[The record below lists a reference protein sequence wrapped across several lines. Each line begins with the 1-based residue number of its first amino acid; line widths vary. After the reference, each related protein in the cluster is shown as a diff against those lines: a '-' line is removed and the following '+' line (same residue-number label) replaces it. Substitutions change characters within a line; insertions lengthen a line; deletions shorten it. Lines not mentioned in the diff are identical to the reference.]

1 MDRPITSTYRLQLR
15 GPHADPAGRGFGFT
29 DAAAVVP
36 YLADLGVSHLYLSPI
51 FTSYRDSNHNYDV
64 TDPTTINEELG
75 GMSGL
80 KELAATAHAAGLGL
94 IVDIVPNHVGV
105 ETPELNAWWWDVLKN
120 GKSSQFE
127 PYFDID
133 WHEDNG
139 AGGKLG
145 LPILGNP
152 GDEDKLT
159 LTMLEDEPV
168 LAYYDHHFPLTPG
181 SFTSLEDDPREVYE
195 KQHYRL
201 HYWRDGVISYRR
213 FFSVNGLAG
222 IRQEN
227 PVVFEHTHKVLRQL
241 IRDDVIDGV
250 RVDHPDGLADPF
262 AYLNQL
268 RTLIGPDRYLIAEKI
283 LGVAEPLDPRLAV
296 DGTTGYDALREL
308 DGVFISR
315 EAEDALSILSLEQSG
330 STWDAPAIEAAE
342 HQLKREVAQSE
353 LAAEIRRLT
362 RAISADGTEQLE
374 ATLIDLIAAMPVYR
388 ADYIS
393 LSRTTST
400 IIADM
405 ARRFPSRCDALNLIS
420 TALIANDEAKTRFSQ
435 VCGAVMAKG
444 VEDTL
449 FYRACRLIALQEVG
463 GAPGRF
469 GVSAAEF
476 HLLQQERAMLWP
488 RAMTTLTTHDTKRSE
503 DTRARIIEITERPKA
518 FAELVHHVSALV
530 PAPDQA
536 TAHFLIQNILGV
548 WPADGMTDD
557 VRQRL
562 HAYAQKAVREA
573 GVHTTW
579 FDNDTAFENA
589 ISNWI
594 DAVVDGPAT
603 SMIQEFVEEIHR
615 GAVQVSLGRK
625 LLQLIGP
632 GIPDTYQGQ
641 EFIDF
646 SLVDPDNRRFVDY
659 VHRAQTLNQYLE
671 EGITDSA
678 DRMKQAVVYEGL
690 RLRRERPAVFSANNY
705 RAVFAEGEASHHLV
719 GLARGKDVIA
729 LATRSPLGLE
739 DSGGWGATTVT
750 LPPGTWT
757 NRLTTTTFTGT
768 VKVSDVLGNL
778 PTALLV
784 AGS

>member
-1 MDRPITSTYRLQLR
+1 
-15 GPHADPAGRGFGFT
+15 
-29 DAAAVVP
+29 
-36 YLADLGVSHLYLSPI
+36 
-51 FTSYRDSNHNYDV
+51 
-64 TDPTTINEELG
+64 
-75 GMSGL
+75 
-80 KELAATAHAAGLGL
+80 
-94 IVDIVPNHVGV
+94 
-105 ETPELNAWWWDVLKN
+105 
-120 GKSSQFE
+120 
-127 PYFDID
+127 
-133 WHEDNG
+133 
-139 AGGKLG
+139 
-145 LPILGNP
+145 
-152 GDEDKLT
+152 
-159 LTMLEDEPV
+159 
-168 LAYYDHHFPLTPG
+168 
-181 SFTSLEDDPREVYE
+181 
-195 KQHYRL
+195 
-201 HYWRDGVISYRR
+201 
-213 FFSVNGLAG
+213 
-222 IRQEN
+222 
-227 PVVFEHTHKVLRQL
+227 
-241 IRDDVIDGV
+241 
-250 RVDHPDGLADPF
+250 
-262 AYLNQL
+262 
-268 RTLIGPDRYLIAEKI
+268 
-283 LGVAEPLDPRLAV
+283 
-296 DGTTGYDALREL
+296 
-308 DGVFISR
+308 
-315 EAEDALSILSLEQSG
+315 
-330 STWDAPAIEAAE
+330 
-342 HQLKREVAQSE
+342 
-353 LAAEIRRLT
+353 
-362 RAISADGTEQLE
+362 
-374 ATLIDLIAAMPVYR
+374 
-388 ADYIS
+388 
-393 LSRTTST
+393 
-400 IIADM
+400 
-405 ARRFPSRCDALNLIS
+405 
-420 TALIANDEAKTRFSQ
+420 
-435 VCGAVMAKG
+435 
-444 VEDTL
+444 
-449 FYRACRLIALQEVG
+449 
-463 GAPGRF
+463 
-469 GVSAAEF
+469 
-476 HLLQQERAMLWP
+476 
-488 RAMTTLTTHDTKRSE
+488 MTTLTTHDTKRSE